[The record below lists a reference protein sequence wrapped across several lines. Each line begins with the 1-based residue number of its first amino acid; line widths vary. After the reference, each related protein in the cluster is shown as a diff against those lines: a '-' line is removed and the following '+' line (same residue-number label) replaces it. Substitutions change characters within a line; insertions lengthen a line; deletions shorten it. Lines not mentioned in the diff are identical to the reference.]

1 MSRCGVMTVSPGGC
15 VVHTLKVEEKA
26 IFYFFNLLFTVLV
39 RTKKKVENISAH
51 NPKFWLSVF
60 QVFRFFFN

>member
-26 IFYFFNLLFTVLV
+26 IFYFFNLLFTV

-60 QVFRFFFN
+60 RFFFN